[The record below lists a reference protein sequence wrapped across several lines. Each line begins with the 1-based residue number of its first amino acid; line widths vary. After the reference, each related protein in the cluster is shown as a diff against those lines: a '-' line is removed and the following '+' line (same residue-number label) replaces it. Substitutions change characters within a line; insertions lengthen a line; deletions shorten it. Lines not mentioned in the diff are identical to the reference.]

1 MSGHYED
8 EAAVIEPRVT
18 GAYGPLRCEHG
29 ALLAFRCELCWPVA
43 PPAPEPKKIQIGPL
57 DV

>member
-8 EAAVIEPRVT
+8 QDEVAVVDTRVT
-18 GAYGPLRCEHG
+18 GAYGPQRCEHG
-29 ALLAFRCELCWPVA
+29 ALLVFRCELCRPA
-43 PPAPEPKKIQIGPL
+43 PPEPKKIQIGPL